1 MAGRLRRVG
10 IAPPVTHPE
19 LEGRIRDF
27 LTDQY

>member
-10 IAPPVTHPE
+10 VAPPVAAPE

-27 LTDQY
+27 LASQ